1 MMRAVIF
8 IIVGIFAVIN
18 AELLLY
24 FKQHTS
30 HFYYLVLNKI
40 TLHVRIKMTR
50 AEPRSVTE

>member
-30 HFYYLVLNKI
+30 HFYYLILNKI
-40 TLHVRIKMTR
+40 TLHVHIKMTR